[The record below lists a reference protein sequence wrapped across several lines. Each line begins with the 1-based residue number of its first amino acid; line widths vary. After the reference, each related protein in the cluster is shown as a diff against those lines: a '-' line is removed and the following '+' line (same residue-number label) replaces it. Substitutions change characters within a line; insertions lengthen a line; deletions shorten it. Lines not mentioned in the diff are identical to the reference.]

1 MLYIRQLK
9 GQLIQMLKNK
19 KIGIGITGS
28 FCSLKKSMVV
38 IKELVKQE
46 CDLYIFVS
54 EKILTCDTRFDQAD
68 ELIEEIEK
76 IVKRKVISDVVNA
89 EIFGPKIPLDLM
101 LVMPCS
107 GNTLAKLTYGINDN
121 AVTMA
126 CKSTLRNENDVVLA
140 IATNDALSNSGKN
153 IMQILNTKHFYLV
166 PMYQDDCVKKP
177 NSMLFDENLV
187 IQTLINS
194 LNNKQIQPVFEGIKD
209 V

>member
-1 MLYIRQLK
+1 
-9 GQLIQMLKNK
+9 MLKNK
-19 KIGIGITGS
+19 KIGVGITGS
-28 FCSLKKSMVV
+28 FCSLKKTINVLN
-38 IKELVKQE
+38 ELVKQE

-54 EKILTCDTRFDQAD
+54 EKILTCNTRFDQAD

-76 IVKRKVISDVVNA
+76 IAKRKVITDVVNA

-107 GNTLAKLTYGINDN
+107 GNTLGKIAHGINDN

-126 CKSTLRNENDVVLA
+126 CKSTLRNEHDVVLA

-153 IMQILNTKHFYLV
+153 MMQILNTKHFYLV
-166 PMYQDDCVKKP
+166 PMYQDDCIKKP
-177 NSMLFDENLV
+177 NSMLFDETLV
-187 IQTLINS
+187 IQTLINA
-194 LNNKQIQPVFEGIKD
+194 LNNKQIQPVFEGSKD

>member
-1 MLYIRQLK
+1 
-9 GQLIQMLKNK
+9 MLKNK

-28 FCSLKKSMVV
+28 FCSLKKTMYVLN
-38 IKELVKQE
+38 ELVKQE
-46 CDLYIFVS
+46 CDIYVFVS
-54 EKILTCDTRFDQAD
+54 EKIENCDTRFDQANK
-68 ELIEEIEK
+68 LIQKIEK
-76 IVKRKVISDVVNA
+76 MTKRKIINDVVNA
-89 EIFGPKIPLDLM
+89 EVYGPKIPLDIM

-126 CKSTLRNENDVVLA
+126 CKSTLRNEKNVVLA

-166 PMYQDDCVKKP
+166 PMYQDDCIRKP

-187 IQTLINS
+187 IQTLVNA
-194 LNNKQIQPVFEGIKD
+194 LNYKQLQPVFEGCKD
-209 V
+209 

>member
-1 MLYIRQLK
+1 
-9 GQLIQMLKNK
+9 MLKNK

-28 FCSLKKSMVV
+28 FCSLKKTMYVLN
-38 IKELVKQE
+38 ELVKQE
-46 CDLYIFVS
+46 CDIYVFVS
-54 EKILTCDTRFDQAD
+54 EKIENCDTRFDQANK
-68 ELIEEIEK
+68 LIEK
-76 IVKRKVISDVVNA
+76 IEKMTKRKIINDVVNA
-89 EIFGPKIPLDLM
+89 EVYGPKIPLDIM

-126 CKSTLRNENDVVLA
+126 CKSTLRNEKNVVLA

-166 PMYQDDCVKKP
+166 PMYQDDCIRKP

-187 IQTLINS
+187 IQTLVNA
-194 LNNKQIQPVFEGIKD
+194 LNYKQLQPVFEGGKD
-209 V
+209 

>member
-1 MLYIRQLK
+1 
-9 GQLIQMLKNK
+9 MLKNK
-19 KIGIGITGS
+19 KIGVGITGS
-28 FCSLKKSMVV
+28 FCSLKKTMTVLN
-38 IKELVKQE
+38 ELARQG

-54 EKILTCDTRFDQAD
+54 EKIKTCNTRFDQAD

-76 IVKRKVISDVVNA
+76 IAKRKVITDVVNA

-107 GNTLAKLTYGINDN
+107 GNTLAKLAHGINDN

-126 CKSTLRNENDVVLA
+126 CKSTLRNEHDVVLA

-153 IMQILNTKHFYLV
+153 MMQILNTKHFYLV
-166 PMYQDDCVKKP
+166 PMYQDDCIKKP
-177 NSMLFDENLV
+177 NSMLFDETLV
-187 IQTLINS
+187 IQTLINA
-194 LNNKQIQPVFEGIKD
+194 LNNKQIQPVFEGSKD

>member
-1 MLYIRQLK
+1 
-9 GQLIQMLKNK
+9 MLKNK
-19 KIGIGITGS
+19 KIGVGITGS
-28 FCSLKKSMVV
+28 FCSLKKTITVLD
-38 IKELVKQE
+38 ELAKQD
-46 CDLYIFVS
+46 CDLYVFVS
-54 EKILTCDTRFDQAD
+54 EKILTCDTRFGEAD
-68 ELIEEIEK
+68 ELIAKIEK
-76 IVKRKVISDVVNA
+76 IAKRKVITDVVNA

-107 GNTLAKLTYGINDN
+107 GNTLAKLVYGINDN

-126 CKSTLRNENDVVLA
+126 CKSTLRNEHNVVLA

-166 PMYQDDCVKKP
+166 PMYQDDCIKKP

-187 IQTLINS
+187 LQTLINA
-194 LNNKQIQPVFEGIKD
+194 LNNKQVQPVFEGNKD

>member
-1 MLYIRQLK
+1 
-9 GQLIQMLKNK
+9 MLKNK

-28 FCSLKKSMVV
+28 FCSLKKTMYVLN
-38 IKELVKQE
+38 ELVKQE
-46 CDLYIFVS
+46 CDIYVFVS
-54 EKILTCDTRFDQAD
+54 EKIENYDTRFDQANK
-68 ELIEEIEK
+68 LIEK
-76 IVKRKVISDVVNA
+76 IEKMTKRKIINDVVNA
-89 EIFGPKIPLDLM
+89 EVYGPKIPLDIM

-126 CKSTLRNENDVVLA
+126 CKSTLRNEKNVVLA

-166 PMYQDDCVKKP
+166 PMYQDDCIRKP

-187 IQTLINS
+187 IQTLVNA
-194 LNNKQIQPVFEGIKD
+194 LNYKQLQPVFEGCKD
-209 V
+209 

>member
-1 MLYIRQLK
+1 
-9 GQLIQMLKNK
+9 MLKNK

-28 FCSLKKSMVV
+28 FCSLKKTMYVLN
-38 IKELVKQE
+38 ELVKQKG
-46 CDLYIFVS
+46 DIYVFVS
-54 EKILTCDTRFDQAD
+54 EKIENCDTRFDRAK
-68 ELIEEIEK
+68 ELITEIEK
-76 IVKRKVISDVVNA
+76 MINRKVIDDVVSA
-89 EIFGPKIPLDLM
+89 EVFGPKTPLDIM

-126 CKSTLRNENDVVLA
+126 CKSTLRNEKNVVLA

-166 PMYQDDCVKKP
+166 PMYQDDCIKKP

-187 IQTLINS
+187 IQTLVNA
-194 LNNKQIQPVFEGIKD
+194 LNYKQLQPVFEGCKD
-209 V
+209 

>member
-1 MLYIRQLK
+1 MLE
-9 GQLIQMLKNK
+9 NK

-28 FCSLKKSMVV
+28 FCSLKKTLAV
-38 IKELVKQE
+38 IEELAKFK

-54 EKILTCDTRFDQAD
+54 EKILTLDTRFNQAN
-68 ELIEEIEK
+68 ELIAELEK
-76 IVKRKVISDVVNA
+76 YAKRCVIDNVVDS
-89 EIFGPKIPLDLM
+89 EIFGPKIPLDIM

-107 GNTLAKLTYGINDN
+107 GNTVAKLAHGINDN

-126 CKSTLRNENDVVLA
+126 CKSTLRNEHNVVLA

-153 IMQILNTKHFYLV
+153 IMQLLNTKHFYLV
-166 PMYQDDCVKKP
+166 PMYQDDYQKKP

-187 IQTLINS
+187 IQTLIS
-194 LNNKQIQPVFEGIKD
+194 ALNNQQLQPVFGVKKD

>member
-1 MLYIRQLK
+1 
-9 GQLIQMLKNK
+9 MLKNK

-28 FCSLKKSMVV
+28 FCSLKKTMYVLN
-38 IKELVKQE
+38 ELVKQK
-46 CDLYIFVS
+46 CDIYVFVS
-54 EKILTCDTRFDQAD
+54 EKIENCDTRFDRAK
-68 ELIEEIEK
+68 ELIAEIEK
-76 IVKRKVISDVVNA
+76 MINRKVIDDVVSA
-89 EIFGPKIPLDLM
+89 EVFGPKTPLDIM

-126 CKSTLRNENDVVLA
+126 CKSTLRNEKNVVLA

-166 PMYQDDCVKKP
+166 PMYQDDCIKKP

-187 IQTLINS
+187 IQTLVNA
-194 LNNKQIQPVFEGIKD
+194 LNYK
-209 V
+209 

>member
-1 MLYIRQLK
+1 
-9 GQLIQMLKNK
+9 MLKNK

-28 FCSLKKSMVV
+28 FCSLKKTMYVLN
-38 IKELVKQE
+38 ELVKQE
-46 CDLYIFVS
+46 CDIYVFVS
-54 EKILTCDTRFDQAD
+54 EKIENCDTRFDQANK
-68 ELIEEIEK
+68 LIEK
-76 IVKRKVISDVVNA
+76 IEKMTKRKIINDVVNA
-89 EIFGPKIPLDLM
+89 EVYGPKIPLDIM

-126 CKSTLRNENDVVLA
+126 CKSTLRNEKNVVLA

-166 PMYQDDCVKKP
+166 PMYQDDCIRKP

-187 IQTLINS
+187 IQTLVNA
-194 LNNKQIQPVFEGIKD
+194 LNYKQLQPVFEGCKD
-209 V
+209 

>member
-1 MLYIRQLK
+1 
-9 GQLIQMLKNK
+9 MLKNK
-19 KIGIGITGS
+19 KIGIGLTGS
-28 FCSLKKSMVV
+28 FCSLKKTMQVLD
-38 IKELVKQE
+38 ELVKQK
-46 CDLYIFVS
+46 CDLYVFVS
-54 EKILTCDTRFDQAD
+54 EKIKSCDTRFDQAD

-76 IVKRKVISDVVNA
+76 LIKRKVISDVVSA

-107 GNTLAKLTYGINDN
+107 GNTLAKLTWGINDN

-126 CKSTLRNENDVVLA
+126 CKSTLRNEHNVVLA

-153 IMQILNTKHFYLV
+153 IMQLLNTKHFYLV
-166 PMYQDDCVKKP
+166 PMYQDDWINKP

-187 IQTLINS
+187 IQTVINA
-194 LNNKQIQPVFEGIKD
+194 LNNKQIQPMFEGSKD

>member
-1 MLYIRQLK
+1 
-9 GQLIQMLKNK
+9 MLKNK

-28 FCSLKKSMVV
+28 FCSLKKTMYVLN
-38 IKELVKQE
+38 ELVKQE
-46 CDLYIFVS
+46 CDIYVFVS
-54 EKILTCDTRFDQAD
+54 EKIENCDTCFDQANK
-68 ELIEEIEK
+68 LIEK
-76 IVKRKVISDVVNA
+76 IEKMTKRKIINDVVNA
-89 EIFGPKIPLDLM
+89 EVYGPKIPLDIM

-126 CKSTLRNENDVVLA
+126 CKSTLRNEKNVVLA

-166 PMYQDDCVKKP
+166 PMYQDDCIRKP

-187 IQTLINS
+187 IQTLVNA
-194 LNNKQIQPVFEGIKD
+194 LNYKQLQPVFEGCKD
-209 V
+209 